1 MRIVIINK
9 HEFGTLIMNKIKR
22 NTLIILT
29 SLFCLQQSVVFA
41 SGTMTSDEINNVDRI
56 EVKSEEDK
64 KRLSEAAGLL
74 AQYEIASKKLIAGLD
89 GQNASSENITSQ
101 AAELLNLSEDVISSA
116 QFRLPQCKE
125 YLEKTL
131 VLKDQLQTISHDSLE
146 KDFHHDGALPKA
158 PVECYHTKDL
168 FVHPATVIVLTRDD
182 PSLNDVTKQ
191 SITAEITEVLAHT
204 ELVRQLVIYE

>member
-1 MRIVIINK
+1 
-9 HEFGTLIMNKIKR
+9 MNAIKR
-22 NTLIILT
+22 NNQKIFSTLLSLLFLHT
-29 SLFCLQQSVVFA
+29 SFVYA
-41 SGTMTSDEINNVDRI
+41 SGTMSSEEINSVERV
-56 EVKSEEDK
+56 EVKSEQDK
-64 KRLSEAAGLL
+64 KRLSIAAGLL
-74 AQYEIASKKLIAGLD
+74 AQYEIASKKLIASLD
-89 GQNASSENITSQ
+89 SKDLSAESTTLQASD
-101 AAELLNLSEDVISSA
+101 LLKLSEEVISSA
-116 QFRLPQCKE
+116 QFRLPQCKD

-131 VLKDQLQTISHDSLE
+131 VLKDQLKTISHESLE

-182 PSLNDVTKQ
+182 PSLSSETKD

>member
-1 MRIVIINK
+1 MDLERN
-9 HEFGTLIMNKIKR
+9 LMNAITIKR
-22 NTLIILT
+22 NNLLILSTLL
-29 SLFCLQQSVVFA
+29 SLLYLQQAVVFA
-41 SGTMTSDEINNVDRI
+41 SGTMSKDEISNI
-56 EVKSEEDK
+56 ERVEAKSEDDK

-74 AQYEIASKKLIAGLD
+74 AQYEIASKKLISDLD
-89 GQNASSENITSQ
+89 SKNASSESTQLQ
-101 AAELLNLSEDVISSA
+101 ASKLLNLSEEVISSA

-131 VLKDQLQTISHDSLE
+131 VLKAQLQTISHDSIE

-158 PVECYHTKDL
+158 PAECYHTKDL

-182 PSLNDVTKQ
+182 PSLSKVTKE

-204 ELVRQLVIYE
+204 ELVRQLVIY